1 MKEILLTKEEKAI
14 ISIIACDNESGGHL
28 LRERSEDYWK
38 LRKVLSE
45 IYNKSS
51 KIELSDKEKDM
62 LEYYNQCSD
71 YNYYIS
77 LSEESRMF

>member
-1 MKEILLTKEEKAI
+1 MKKTSLTKEEKAI
-14 ISIIACDNESGGHL
+14 ICTIACDNESGGFL

-38 LRKVLSE
+38 LRKIFSE

-51 KIELSDKEKDM
+51 IELTDKEKDM

-77 LSEESRMF
+77 LTEEKRMF

>member
-1 MKEILLTKEEKAI
+1 MKEILLTKEERLI
-14 ISIIACDNESGGHL
+14 ISTIASDNESGGHL
-28 LRERSEDYWK
+28 LNKRSEDYWK
-38 LRKVLSE
+38 SRKIFSE

-51 KIELSDKEKDM
+51 IELTDKEKDM